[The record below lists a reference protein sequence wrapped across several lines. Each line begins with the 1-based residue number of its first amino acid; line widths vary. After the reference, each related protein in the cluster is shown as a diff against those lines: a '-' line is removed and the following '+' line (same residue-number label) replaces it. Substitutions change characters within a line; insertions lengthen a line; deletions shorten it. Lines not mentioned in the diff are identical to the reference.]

1 MKPVADKAE
10 VAIDFPDKAYM
21 GAFGRDSGFEVRADA
36 DEVLVKLLRSGEQR
50 REVSIHLHYYLLA
63 DILAE
68 MARALGEGPVMD
80 DAHRE
85 PLREGAQ
92 ALAKILGKR
101 RSR

>member
-1 MKPVADKAE
+1 MKPVADRAE

-21 GAFGRDSGFEVRADA
+21 GAFGRDSGFEVRTDA
-36 DEVLVKLLRSGEQR
+36 EEVLVKLLRTGEQR

-68 MARALGEGPVMD
+68 MARTLGEGPTID

-92 ALAKILGKR
+92 ALAKVLGR
-101 RSR
+101 RRGR

>member
-1 MKPVADKAE
+1 MKPVADRAE

-21 GAFGRDSGFEVRADA
+21 GAFGRDSGFEVRTDA

-68 MARALGEGPVMD
+68 MARAVGEGPAID
-80 DAHRE
+80 EAHRVA
-85 PLREGAQ
+85 LREGAQ

-101 RSR
+101 QSR